1 MGISSSSPRIPY
13 KPEGIVNGGVPR
25 LNTKQLGEIIFQME
39 NCVCK
44 IKNKK
49 IGTGFFCKI
58 PFPDNF
64 KFLPVLITCNHVLDE
79 NSIAQGNEIEFTLN
93 NDKIAKSIVINN
105 SRMLYTNIKK
115 DITIIE
121 IKPKGDSIDQKSF
134 LEIDKK
140 IYEANLEKYIE
151 KPVYLNHYQEGKEV
165 NYSLGKI
172 IKVGGYNIKHNC
184 ETDEGSSGSPIL
196 NLENFSVVG
205 VHKGFDDKFN
215 CGTFIK
221 IAIEEFNELHK
232 NSEGKKQSNEP
243 ITNKNS
249 EGKKQ
254 SSEPIQSNEPI
265 TNKNSEGKKQS
276 SEPIIKKIFSYQTE
290 SGNFYV
296 SNIELLK
303 INYKFSAL

>member
-1 MGISSSSPRIPY
+1 MGSSSNLSRLPY
-13 KPEGIVNGGVPR
+13 KPEGKVKGGVPR
-25 LNTKQLGEIIFQME
+25 LNKKQLDEIIFQMD

-44 IKNKK
+44 IKNKI

-79 NSIAQGNEIEFTLN
+79 NSIAQGNEINFTLN
-93 NDKIAKSIVINN
+93 NDKIDKSIVINE
-105 SRMLYTNIKK
+105 SRMLYTNKEK

-121 IKPKGDSIDQKSF
+121 IKPKGDSIDEKSF
-134 LEIDKK
+134 LEVDKN

-165 NYSLGKI
+165 NYSLGNI

-184 ETDEGSSGSPIL
+184 ETNEGSSGSPIL

-205 VHKGFDDKFN
+205 VHKGFDNKLN
-215 CGTFIK
+215 CGTFLK
-221 IAIEEFNELHK
+221 IPIEEFNELHK
-232 NSEGKKQSNEP
+232 NSEGKNQSSEP

-249 EGKKQ
+249 EGKKPF
-254 SSEPIQSNEPI
+254 SEPI

-303 INYKFSAL
+303 INYKFSVL